1 MNQHELHQLHEQV
14 EKAHGKPQKRIGLT
28 TALVAVLLAIATM
41 LANNAN
47 TKKIVIETKI
57 ADWWAYAHSNDTN
70 SRIYM
75 ANERVAQLHG
85 DDRAVEEFHKLYEE
99 QKKNSDDARVMAQGL
114 EKDSDLQERKAYYC
128 EIAGLFLE
136 VSIVLCSVA
145 LLTDL
150 LLFWHLSFVSSAAG
164 VGLIAFGVL
173 LH

>member
-1 MNQHELHQLHEQV
+1 MHLNELHEQV
-14 EKAHGKPQKRIGLT
+14 EKANEKQQKGIGLT
-28 TALVAVLLAIATM
+28 TATVAVLLAIATM

-47 TKKIVIETKI
+47 TKKIVIETKT
-57 ADWWAYAHSNDTN
+57 ADWWAYSHSNDTN

-85 DDRAVEEFHKLYEE
+85 EAQAADEFHKLYEG
-99 QKKNSDDARVMAQGL
+99 QKKDSDDARVMAQSL
-114 EKDSDLQERKAYYC
+114 EKDSALQGRKAYYC

-150 LLFWHLSFVSSAAG
+150 LLFWHLSFVSTAAG
-164 VGLIAFGVL
+164 IGLIALGVF